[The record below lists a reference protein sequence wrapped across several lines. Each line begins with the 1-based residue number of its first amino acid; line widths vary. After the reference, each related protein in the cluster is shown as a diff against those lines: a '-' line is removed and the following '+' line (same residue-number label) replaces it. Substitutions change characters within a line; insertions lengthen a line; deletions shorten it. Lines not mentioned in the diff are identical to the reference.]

1 LRMALGAQPKQ
12 IGNQFLSLGLRLLVA
27 GSALGVI
34 GALLTGRAMRSIL
47 FDLPALPMA
56 MLAGTSV
63 VLTVVSLLAC
73 WLPAR
78 RAASVD
84 PMEALRCE

>member
-1 LRMALGAQPKQ
+1 MALGAPPKQ
-12 IGNQFLSLGLRLLVA
+12 IGRQFIALGLRLLVA

-34 GALLTGRAMRSIL
+34 GALLAGRAMRSIL
-47 FDLPALPMA
+47 FDVPALPLS

-63 VLTVVSLLAC
+63 VMTVVSLLAC
-73 WLPAR
+73 WLPVR

-84 PMEALRCE
+84 PMEALRYE

>member
-1 LRMALGAQPKQ
+1 
-12 IGNQFLSLGLRLLVA
+12 LLA
-27 GSALGVI
+27 
-34 GALLTGRAMRSIL
+34 GRAMRSIL